1 MIGPLIAKS
10 LRDQRRVVFWWTAGL
25 GAFIAL
31 YLAVYGSVRQSPET
45 YGPAMI
51 AKFPGPLR
59 DLMGGL
65 EDMTSGAGYL
75 QTVVYQLFVPMLF
88 IACAT
93 LLANRALAGP
103 EETGTLELVVTLPVD
118 RRRLVLARLAGL
130 ALALLGVA
138 AVTLLVAWGMSA
150 AEQNGVPFDRI
161 LAGHL
166 GVLLLGLFFGTVA
179 LTVGAATGRRLVAS
193 AVVGVW
199 VAAGYMVVTVGRSVA
214 AISWLKWV
222 SPFHYYAEGRP
233 IYEGVP
239 VGDYLVLAGAT
250 AVLALTAVLAFD
262 RRDVG
267 V

>member
-1 MIGPLIAKS
+1 MIARS
-10 LRDQRRVVFWWTAGL
+10 LRDYRRPLIWWSAGIA
-25 GAFIAL
+25 AFIAL
-31 YLAVYGSVRQSPET
+31 YLAVYGNVREDPEV
-45 YGPAMI
+45 YGAAAV

-59 DLMGGL
+59 DLMGGMT
-65 EDMTSGAGYL
+65 DMVSGAGYL

-103 EETGTLELVVTLPVD
+103 EESGTLELVVTLPVD
-118 RRRLVLARLAGL
+118 RRRLVLDKLA
-130 ALALLGVA
+130 ALALGL
-138 AVTLLVAWGMSA
+138 LLVAGATFVVTAGLSA
-150 AEQNGVPFDRI
+150 LMETGVPFDRI

-179 LTVGAATGRRLVAS
+179 LAAGAATGRRVVAS

-199 VAAGYMVVTVGRSVA
+199 AAAGYTVVTVGRSLD
-214 AISWLKWV
+214 AIAWLKWV

-233 IYEGVP
+233 LYDGLP
-239 VGDYLVLAGAT
+239 AGDYLVLAGAT

>member
-1 MIGPLIAKS
+1 MIARS
-10 LRDQRRVVFWWTAGL
+10 LRDYRRMLTWWSIGIS
-25 GAFIAL
+25 AFIAL
-31 YLAVYGSVRQSPET
+31 YLTVYGSIRESPEV
-45 YGPAMI
+45 YGPAAV

-59 DLMGGL
+59 DLMGGMT
-65 EDMTSGAGYL
+65 DMVSGAGYL

-118 RRRLVLARLAGL
+118 RRRLVLDKFA
-130 ALALLGVA
+130 ALALSL
-138 AVTLLVAWGMSA
+138 LLVAVVTFVVAVSMSA
-150 AEQNGVPFDRI
+150 LMGTGVAFDRI
-161 LAGHL
+161 LAGHT
-166 GVLLLGLFFGTVA
+166 GVLLLGLFSGTVA
-179 LTVGAATGRRLVAS
+179 LAVGAATGRRLVAS

-199 VAAGYMVVTVGRSVA
+199 AAAGYTVVTVGRSVD
-214 AISWLKWV
+214 AIAWLKWV

-233 IYEGVP
+233 LYDGLP

>member
-1 MIGPLIAKS
+1 MIARS
-10 LRDQRRVVFWWTAGL
+10 LRDYRRMLIWWTIGIS
-25 GAFIAL
+25 AFIAL
-31 YLAVYGSVRQSPET
+31 YLTVYGSIRESPET
-45 YGPAMI
+45 YGPAAV

-59 DLMGGL
+59 DLMGGMT
-65 EDMTSGAGYL
+65 DMVSGAGYL

-118 RRRLVLARLAGL
+118 RRRLVLGKFA
-130 ALALLGVA
+130 ALALGL
-138 AVTLLVAWGMSA
+138 LLVAVVTLVVAVGMSA
-150 AEQNGVPFDRI
+150 LMETGVPFDRI
-161 LAGHL
+161 LAGHT
-166 GVLLLGLFFGTVA
+166 GVLLLGLFSGTVA
-179 LTVGAATGRRLVAS
+179 LAAGAATGRRLVAS

-199 VAAGYMVVTVGRSVA
+199 AAAGYTVVTVGRSVD
-214 AISWLKWV
+214 AIAWLKWV

-233 IYEGVP
+233 LYDGLP